1 MLSRIETRLDS
12 SATPLLTLVFINL
25 LIIITVCTLLSS
37 HIIPTYGINVR
48 TVATHFVM
56 GSMDRDLSHTITVS
70 AGDQARFFIS
80 GKEITKGWAG
90 IDEILD
96 SWQCE
101 TPSRVTVIIYQDE
114 AVSVGTMQRLV
125 NRILL
130 QGYTCTVAARPII
143 E

>member
-1 MLSRIETRLDS
+1 MLSRIQTRLDS
-12 SATPLLTLVFINL
+12 QATPLLVLVFVNLL
-25 LIIITVCTLLSS
+25 LIISVCTLLSK
-37 HIIPTYGINVR
+37 HIIPTHGINIR

-56 GSMDRDLSHTITVS
+56 GSMDRNHSHTITVG
-70 AGDQARFFIS
+70 AGDQERFYIQ
-80 GKEITKGWAG
+80 GKEITKGWVG
-90 IDEILD
+90 IEELLK

-101 TPSRVTVIIYQDE
+101 TPSRVTVIIFQDE

-130 QGYTCTVAARPII
+130 QGYSCTVAARPII